1 MVYENKNGF
10 YKPTH
15 KYTIVIC
22 SLIAAI
28 VLLGAVLF
36 TSISGTNSARRQIDQ
51 LRGQLV
57 TATESNQA
65 LIGELTDCRGE
76 LESCQSRLEQCHFIL
91 EELGDTTGRSITT
104 VRDCIDLIEEQ
115 RYYIACLSYYIDGG
129 SSDDIYDR
137 LDSWLESEGVDF
149 IK

>member
-1 MVYENKNGF
+1 M
-10 YKPTH
+10 
-15 KYTIVIC
+15 
-22 SLIAAI
+22 
-28 VLLGAVLF
+28 LLGAVLF

-137 LDSWLESEGVDF
+137 IDSWLESEGVDF